1 MQNRLNL
8 SKCNIEGYVVTYIS
22 QNIESGKKLTK
33 LDSQTLMY
41 SVNNQN
47 EHESS
52 SFYWGLI

>member
-1 MQNRLNL
+1 MQNRLNF

-22 QNIESGKKLTK
+22 QNTESGKKLTK

-47 EHESS
+47 EHERS